1 MTSFDDDD
9 QRDRTLC
16 RRYRSGAAARDARVA
31 PDANLIAAWLEG
43 RADDDQREAVEAWFA
58 DAPGG
63 AEELA
68 ALRQL
73 VDAQPAPRE
82 AEARVWAPGRAMPRA
97 IAAWLRGALPS
108 WSWPQAAGVLA
119 ALVLACW
126 FGFGLGEATYWSGA
140 RVTAAVAAELG
151 FDLEDLAEDEFATAQ
166 EDIQ

>member
-9 QRDRTLC
+9 QRDRTLW

-43 RADDDQREAVEAWFA
+43 RADDEQSEAVEAWFA

-73 VDAQPAPRE
+73 VDARPAPRQ
-82 AEARVWAPGRAMPRA
+82 AEARGWAPGRSMARA
-97 IAAWLRGALPS
+97 LAAALRGALPS
-108 WSWPQAAGVLA
+108 WSWPQGAGALA
-119 ALVLACW
+119 ALGLACW
-126 FGFGLGEATYWSGA
+126 LGFGLGEATYWGGA

>member
-9 QRDRTLC
+9 PRDRALW
-16 RRYRSGAAARDARVA
+16 RRYRSGTAAREAPVA

-43 RADDDQREAVEAWFA
+43 RADDEESEAVEAWFA

-73 VDAQPAPRE
+73 VDARPAPRQ
-82 AEARVWAPGRAMPRA
+82 AEARLWAPGRSMPRA
-97 IAAWLRGALPS
+97 IAAGLRGALPA
-108 WSWPQAAGVLA
+108 WSWPQGAGALA

-126 FGFGLGEATYWSGA
+126 LGFGLGEATYWGGA

-151 FDLEDLAEDEFATAQ
+151 FDLEDLVEDEFAAAA
-166 EDIQ
+166 EEIQ

>member
-9 QRDRTLC
+9 RRDRALW
-16 RRYRSGAAARDARVA
+16 RRYQSGAAARDEPVA
-31 PDANLIAAWLEG
+31 PDANPIAAWLEG
-43 RADDDQREAVEAWFA
+43 RADDDEREAVEAWFA

-68 ALRQL
+68 ALREL
-73 VDAQPAPRE
+73 VDAPPVAGE
-82 AEARVWAPGRAMPRA
+82 AEARVRAPGHSPLKPV
-97 IAAWLRGALPS
+97 AAWLRGALPF
-108 WSWPQAAGVLA
+108 WSWPQTAGAVA

-126 FGFGLGEATYWSGA
+126 LGFGLGEATYWGGA

-151 FDLEDLAEDEFATAQ
+151 FDLEDLAEDEFAAGE